1 MPDESQTEAIFRK
14 LEVRTRRLVEEQLAG
29 EFLSAFKGRGTEF
42 DELRPYTPG
51 DEIHSIDW
59 NVTARTG
66 IPHTKRSIEE
76 RELVVHLLV
85 DISASADTGS
95 SGSSKREAAAE
106 IAGMLAW
113 SAIRANDRVG
123 LCLFSHRIEHTI
135 RPGKG
140 SAQAMRILA
149 DILHHPAQERGTDV
163 ASALDHLNR
172 IAHRPCLAFLLSDF
186 LCPDF
191 SDALSAASF
200 HHDLVGI
207 TIRDACESALPDA
220 GTIRMQDT
228 ETGLIRLVETGNPK
242 LRAAHT
248 NEQAK
253 RDKLLHRSF
262 EDCGA
267 DHIRVRVGDDYGDAI
282 HAFLKSRQPGGRG
295 NV

>member
-1 MPDESQTEAIFRK
+1 MPDESQTAAIFRK
-14 LEVRTRRLVEEQLAG
+14 LEVRSRRLVEEQLAG

-42 DELRPYTPG
+42 VELRPYTPG
-51 DEIHSIDW
+51 DEIRSIDW

-66 IPHTKRSIEE
+66 IPHVKRSIEE

-85 DISASADTGS
+85 DISASTDTGS
-95 SGSSKREAAAE
+95 ESSSKRQAAAE
-106 IAGMLAW
+106 VAGMLAW

-123 LCLFSHRIEHTI
+123 LTLFSNRIEHSI

-140 SAQAMRILA
+140 SAQVMRILD
-149 DILHHPAQERGTDV
+149 DILHFPAQEPGTDV
-163 ASALDHLNR
+163 VSALDHLGR
-172 IAHRPCLAFLLSDF
+172 IAQRPCLAFLLSDF
-186 LCPDF
+186 FCPDF
-191 SDALSAASF
+191 SDALAATSR

-207 TIRDACESALPDA
+207 TIRDASESVLPDA

-228 ETGLIRLVETGNPK
+228 ETGIIRLVETGNSQ

-248 NEQAK
+248 KEQAR
-253 RDKLLHRSF
+253 RDSLLHRNF

-267 DHIRVRVGDDYGDAI
+267 DHILIRVGDDYGDTI
-282 HAFLKSRQPGGRG
+282 HAFLKGRQQRARS